1 MKAIRSIFL
10 VILFCGMGIGFGHPI
25 DDYYKIYKDDPG
37 VEARVVPPKM
47 AALLVEEEYVEAIEL
62 LKSMTALKYLNYTGG
77 DQVRVKS
84 YVDLAKKAK
93 GNYQLLLEK
102 IDGSRTVSVFGTK
115 NKGTVRNIFAV
126 VETQTQFLLMIG
138 KGKLTDEQINYLP
151 ELSKEL

>member
-1 MKAIRSIFL
+1 MKAIRSIFM
-10 VILFCGMGIGFGHPI
+10 VILFCGMGTGFGHPI

-37 VEARVVPPKM
+37 IEARVVPPKM
-47 AALLVEEEYVEAIEL
+47 AALLVEEEYVEAIDV

-84 YVDLAKKAK
+84 YADLAKKAK
-93 GNYQLLLEK
+93 GNYQLILEK

>member
-1 MKAIRSIFL
+1 
-10 VILFCGMGIGFGHPI
+10 MGIGFGHPI

-37 VEARVVPPKM
+37 IEARVVPPKM
-47 AALLVEEEYVEAIEL
+47 AALLVEEEYVEAIDL

-84 YVDLAKKAK
+84 YADLAKKAK

-102 IDGSRTVSVFGTK
+102 IDGSRKVSVFGTK

>member
-1 MKAIRSIFL
+1 
-10 VILFCGMGIGFGHPI
+10 MGIGFGHPI
-25 DDYYKIYKDDPG
+25 DDYYKIYKNDPG
-37 VEARVVPPKM
+37 IEARVVPPKM
-47 AALLVEEEYVEAIEL
+47 AALLVEEEYVEAIDL

-77 DQVRVKS
+77 DQIRVKS
-84 YVDLAKKAK
+84 YADLAKKAK
-93 GNYQLLLEK
+93 GTYQLLLEK